1 MPVITGKLGQGKGIA
16 AAYFACIYYRRGLR
30 VAANFPFF
38 PQYMDEKSDNP
49 LTIIPADPRPEDLKA
64 LGRGCPEDEKIKFG
78 ALFLDECASWLN
90 SRQFA
95 KKDRLEF
102 IDWLI
107 HSRKLGWDVYLIAQN
122 EDMIDTQIIKAM
134 GGKVIRCK
142 RLDELRIPLIT
153 SLYEMVNPGK
163 TGMASGK
170 KGLLPHMVTISTWDI
185 DVINSGGRKKRPE
198 NKITVRA
205 SDYYRMYDTN
215 FIFSNAPEILNGRSV
230 DMRAVYTL
238 LPGRWQK
245 RVDDYASSQ
254 NKLDTSSGPSV
265 PAVAQPAQTQLQSQ
279 SELKKRKP
287 WFKLFCFLGLLWAGW
302 HFTAGFLNRD
312 RAAESASHTVHS
324 SSLSA
329 AATAPGTSV
338 TESGHSPDE
347 PSSSAVSAA
356 PELMPSTTWRLAG
369 YVGGERPYYILTGT
383 AGQLRQFPSEQ
394 PFEGFSTVLEVDGE
408 QVAAWTGSTSP
419 SAAPD
424 VSGSAVPGLSVLP
437 LNSKQ

>member
-64 LGRGCPEDEKIKFG
+64 LGRGCPENEKIQFG

-153 SLYEMVNPGK
+153 SLYEMFNPGK

-170 KGLLPHMVTISTWDI
+170 KGLLPHMVTVSTWDI
-185 DVINSGGRKKRPE
+185 DVINAGGRKKRPE
-198 NKITVRA
+198 NRVTVRA
-205 SDYYRMYDTN
+205 QDYYRMYDTN

-245 RVDDYASSQ
+245 RVDDYESSQ
-254 NKLDTSSGPSV
+254 NKPDTSSDTSV
-265 PAVAQPAQTQLQSQ
+265 PAVVQPVQTPSQ
-279 SELKKRKP
+279 PELKKRKP
-287 WFKLFCFLGLLWAGW
+287 WFKLFFLIGLLWAGW
-302 HFTAGFLNRD
+302 HFVSDFLNRD
-312 RAAESASHTVHS
+312 GADSLPQTVTQATIPDSSASDPV
-324 SSLSA
+324 
-329 AATAPGTSV
+329 
-338 TESGHSPDE
+338 SGHMQDGQPVSVAPVGA
-347 PSSSAVSAA
+347 SGSAGATL
-356 PELMPSTTWRLAG
+356 PPSTTWRLAG
-369 YVGGERPYYILTGT
+369 YVGGEHPYYILTGAT
-383 AGQLRQFPSEQ
+383 GQIRQFPGEQ

-408 QVAAWTGSTSP
+408 LVAAWTGAESSP
-419 SAAPD
+419 AKAD
-424 VSGSAVPGLSVLP
+424 VSGLSGPGLSVLP
-437 LNSKQ
+437 LNTKQ

>member
-279 SELKKRKP
+279 LELKKRKP

-408 QVAAWTGSTSP
+408 QVAAWTGGTSP

>member
-16 AAYFACIYYRRGLR
+16 AAYFARIYYRRGLR

-64 LGRGCPEDEKIKFG
+64 LGRGCPENEKIQFG

-107 HSRKLGWDVYLIAQN
+107 HSRKLGWDVYLIAQS

-153 SLYEMVNPGK
+153 SIYEMFRPGK

-185 DVINSGGRKKRPE
+185 DVLNSGGRKKRPE

-205 SDYYRMYDTN
+205 QDYYRMYDTN
-215 FIFSNAPEILNGRSV
+215 FIFSNAPEILNGCSV

-254 NKLDTSSGPSV
+254 NKPDTSSGTSV
-265 PAVAQPAQTQLQSQ
+265 PAVVQPEQKQQKQ
-279 SELKKRKP
+279 RKP
-287 WFKLFCFLGLLWAGW
+287 WFKLFFLIGLLWAGW
-302 HFTAGFLNRD
+302 HFVRDFLNRD
-312 RAAESASHTVHS
+312 QAPADSVSHTVQHA
-324 SSLSA
+324 SLPSA
-329 AATAPGTSV
+329 ATPETSV
-338 TESGHSPDE
+338 TESGYTQNE
-347 PSSSAVSAA
+347 PSSPLVSA
-356 PELMPSTTWRLAG
+356 EQKLTPSTTWRLAG
-369 YVGGERPYYILTGT
+369 YVGGEHSYYILTGAT
-383 AGQLRQFPSEQ
+383 GQIRQFPCDQ

-408 QVAAWTGSTSP
+408 QVAAWTGVASSP
-419 SAAPD
+419 AKAD
-424 VSGSAVPGLSVLP
+424 VSGSSVPGLSVLP
-437 LNSKQ
+437 LNSAQ

>member
-64 LGRGCPEDEKIKFG
+64 LGRGCPENEKIQFG

-170 KGLLPHMVTISTWDI
+170 KGLLPHMVTI
-185 DVINSGGRKKRPE
+185 
-198 NKITVRA
+198 
-205 SDYYRMYDTN
+205 
-215 FIFSNAPEILNGRSV
+215 
-230 DMRAVYTL
+230 
-238 LPGRWQK
+238 
-245 RVDDYASSQ
+245 
-254 NKLDTSSGPSV
+254 
-265 PAVAQPAQTQLQSQ
+265 
-279 SELKKRKP
+279 
-287 WFKLFCFLGLLWAGW
+287 
-302 HFTAGFLNRD
+302 
-312 RAAESASHTVHS
+312 
-324 SSLSA
+324 
-329 AATAPGTSV
+329 
-338 TESGHSPDE
+338 
-347 PSSSAVSAA
+347 
-356 PELMPSTTWRLAG
+356 
-369 YVGGERPYYILTGT
+369 
-383 AGQLRQFPSEQ
+383 
-394 PFEGFSTVLEVDGE
+394 
-408 QVAAWTGSTSP
+408 
-419 SAAPD
+419 
-424 VSGSAVPGLSVLP
+424 
-437 LNSKQ
+437 

>member
-16 AAYFACIYYRRGLR
+16 AAYFARIYYRRGLR

-64 LGRGCPEDEKIKFG
+64 LGRGCPENEKIQFG

-107 HSRKLGWDVYLIAQN
+107 HSRKLGWDVYLIAQS

-185 DVINSGGRKKRPE
+185 DVLNSGGRKKCPE

-205 SDYYRMYDTN
+205 QDYYRMYDTN

-245 RVDDYASSQ
+245 RVDDYESSQ
-254 NKLDTSSGPSV
+254 NKPDASSGSSV
-265 PAVAQPAQTQLQSQ
+265 PAVVQPVQTPSQ
-279 SELKKRKP
+279 PELKKRKP
-287 WFKLFCFLGLLWAGW
+287 WFKLFFLIGLLWAVW
-302 HFTAGFLNRD
+302 HFVSDFLNRD
-312 RAAESASHTVHS
+312 APVPQTVTQATIPGSSASV
-324 SSLSA
+324 
-329 AATAPGTSV
+329 PV
-338 TESGHSPDE
+338 SGHVPDGQ
-347 PSSSAVSAA
+347 PVSVASVGASVSAGA
-356 PELMPSTTWRLAG
+356 TLPPSTTWRLAG
-369 YVGGERPYYILTGT
+369 YVGGEPPYYILTGAT
-383 AGQLRQFPSEQ
+383 GQIRQFPGEQ

-408 QVAAWTGSTSP
+408 LVAAWTGAASSP
-419 SAAPD
+419 AKSDAP
-424 VSGSAVPGLSVLP
+424 GSSVPGLSVLP

>member
-64 LGRGCPEDEKIKFG
+64 LGRGCPENEKIQFG

-142 RLDELRIPLIT
+142 RLDELRVPLIT
-153 SLYEMVNPGK
+153 SLYEMFNPGK

-170 KGLLPHMVTISTWDI
+170 KGLLPHMVTVSTWDI
-185 DVINSGGRKKRPE
+185 DVLNSGGRKKRPE
-198 NKITVRA
+198 NRVTVRA
-205 SDYYRMYDTN
+205 RDYYRMYDTN

-245 RVDDYASSQ
+245 RVDNYESLQ
-254 NKLDTSSGPSV
+254 NKPDTASGTPV
-265 PAVAQPAQTQLQSQ
+265 PAVVQPEQKQQKQ
-279 SELKKRKP
+279 RKP
-287 WFKLFCFLGLLWAGW
+287 WFKLFFLIGLLWAGW
-302 HFTAGFLNRD
+302 HFVRDFLNRD
-312 RAAESASHTVHS
+312 QAPADSVSHTVQHA
-324 SSLSA
+324 SLPSA
-329 AATAPGTSV
+329 ATPETSV
-338 TESGHSPDE
+338 TESGYTQNE
-347 PSSSAVSAA
+347 PSSPLVSA
-356 PELMPSTTWRLAG
+356 EHKLTPSTTWRLAG
-369 YVGGERPYYILTGT
+369 YVGGEHPYYILTGAT
-383 AGQLRQFPSEQ
+383 GQIRQFPGEQ

-408 QVAAWTGSTSP
+408 QVAAWTGAASSP
-419 SAAPD
+419 AKAD
-424 VSGSAVPGLSVLP
+424 VSGSSVPGLSVLP
-437 LNSKQ
+437 LNSGQ

>member
-16 AAYFACIYYRRGLR
+16 AAYFARIYYRRGLR

-64 LGRGCPEDEKIKFG
+64 LGRGCPENEKIQFG

-107 HSRKLGWDVYLIAQN
+107 HSRKLGWDVYLIAQS

-153 SLYEMVNPGK
+153 SLYEMFNPGK

-185 DVINSGGRKKRPE
+185 DVLNSGGRKKRPE

-205 SDYYRMYDTN
+205 QDYYRMYDTN

-254 NKLDTSSGPSV
+254 NKPDTSSGTSV
-265 PAVAQPAQTQLQSQ
+265 PAVVQPAQTQSQ

-287 WFKLFCFLGLLWAGW
+287 WFKLFFLIGLLWAGW
-302 HFTAGFLNRD
+302 HFVSDFLNRD
-312 RAAESASHTVHS
+312 APVPQTVTQATIPDSSASV
-324 SSLSA
+324 
-329 AATAPGTSV
+329 PV
-338 TESGHSPDE
+338 SGHMQDGQPVSVSPAGA
-347 PSSSAVSAA
+347 SVSAGA
-356 PELMPSTTWRLAG
+356 TLTPSTTWRLAG
-369 YVGGERPYYILTGT
+369 YVGGEHPYYILTGAT
-383 AGQLRQFPSEQ
+383 GQIRQFPGEQ

-408 QVAAWTGSTSP
+408 LVAAWTGTVSSP
-419 SAAPD
+419 SKTEA
-424 VSGSAVPGLSVLP
+424 SGSSVPGLSVLP

>member
-64 LGRGCPEDEKIKFG
+64 LGRGCPENEKIQFG

-153 SLYEMVNPGK
+153 SLYEMFNPGK

-185 DVINSGGRKKRPE
+185 DVINAGGRKKRPE
-198 NKITVRA
+198 NKVTVRA

-245 RVDDYASSQ
+245 RVDNYESLQ
-254 NKLDTSSGPSV
+254 NKPDTASGTPV
-265 PAVAQPAQTQLQSQ
+265 PAVVQPEQKQQKQ
-279 SELKKRKP
+279 RKP
-287 WFKLFCFLGLLWAGW
+287 WFKLFFLVGLLWAGW
-302 HFTAGFLNRD
+302 HFVSDFLNRD
-312 RAAESASHTVHS
+312 DSVPQTVTQATIPDS
-324 SSLSA
+324 SS
-329 AATAPGTSV
+329 SV
-338 TESGHSPDE
+338 PVSGHMQDGQPVSVSPAGA
-347 PSSSAVSAA
+347 SVSAGTM
-356 PELMPSTTWRLAG
+356 LTPSTTWRLAG
-369 YVGGERPYYILTGT
+369 YVGGEHPYYILTGAT
-383 AGQLRQFPSEQ
+383 GQIRQFPCEQ

-408 QVAAWTGSTSP
+408 LVAAWTGAASSP
-419 SAAPD
+419 AKAD
-424 VSGSAVPGLSVLP
+424 VSGSSVPGLSVLP
-437 LNSKQ
+437 LNSGQ

>member
-64 LGRGCPEDEKIKFG
+64 LGRGCPENEKIQFG

-185 DVINSGGRKKRPE
+185 DVINAGGRKKRPE
-198 NKITVRA
+198 NKVTVRA

-254 NKLDTSSGPSV
+254 NKPDASSGSSV
-265 PAVAQPAQTQLQSQ
+265 PAVVQPVQTPSQ
-279 SELKKRKP
+279 PELKKRKP
-287 WFKLFCFLGLLWAGW
+287 WFKLFFLIGLLWAGW
-302 HFTAGFLNRD
+302 HVVSDFLNRD
-312 RAAESASHTVHS
+312 GADSVSHTVQHA
-324 SSLSA
+324 SLPSA
-329 AATAPGTSV
+329 VTPETSV
-338 TESGHSPDE
+338 TESGYTLNE
-347 PSSSAVSAA
+347 PSSPLVSA
-356 PELMPSTTWRLAG
+356 EQKLTPSTTWRLAG
-369 YVGGERPYYILTGT
+369 YVGGEHPYYILTGAT
-383 AGQLRQFPSEQ
+383 GQIRQFPGEQ
-394 PFEGFSTVLEVDGE
+394 LFEGFSTVLEVDGE
-408 QVAAWTGSTSP
+408 LVAAWTGAASSP
-419 SAAPD
+419 AKAD
-424 VSGSAVPGLSVLP
+424 VSGLSGPGLSVLP

>member
-64 LGRGCPEDEKIKFG
+64 LGRGCPENEKIQFG

-185 DVINSGGRKKRPE
+185 DVLNSGVRKKHPE

-245 RVDDYASSQ
+245 RVDDYESSQ
-254 NKLDTSSGPSV
+254 NKPDTSSDTSV
-265 PAVAQPAQTQLQSQ
+265 PAV
-279 SELKKRKP
+279 
-287 WFKLFCFLGLLWAGW
+287 
-302 HFTAGFLNRD
+302 
-312 RAAESASHTVHS
+312 
-324 SSLSA
+324 
-329 AATAPGTSV
+329 
-338 TESGHSPDE
+338 
-347 PSSSAVSAA
+347 
-356 PELMPSTTWRLAG
+356 
-369 YVGGERPYYILTGT
+369 
-383 AGQLRQFPSEQ
+383 
-394 PFEGFSTVLEVDGE
+394 
-408 QVAAWTGSTSP
+408 
-419 SAAPD
+419 
-424 VSGSAVPGLSVLP
+424 
-437 LNSKQ
+437 

>member
-1 MPVITGKLGQGKGIA
+1 QGKGIA
-16 AAYFACIYYRRGLR
+16 AAYFARIYYRRGLR

-64 LGRGCPEDEKIKFG
+64 LGRGCPENEKIQFG

-107 HSRKLGWDVYLIAQN
+107 HSRKLGWDVYLIAQS

-142 RLDELRIPLIT
+142 RLDELHIPLIT

-185 DVINSGGRKKRPE
+185 DVLNSGGRKKCPE

-205 SDYYRMYDTN
+205 QDYYRMYDTN

-245 RVDDYASSQ
+245 RVDDYESSQ
-254 NKLDTSSGPSV
+254 NKPDASSGSSV
-265 PAVAQPAQTQLQSQ
+265 PAVVQPVQTPSQ
-279 SELKKRKP
+279 PELKKRKP
-287 WFKLFCFLGLLWAGW
+287 WFKLFFLIGLLWAVW
-302 HFTAGFLNRD
+302 HFVSDFLNRD
-312 RAAESASHTVHS
+312 APVPQTVTQATIPDSSAS
-324 SSLSA
+324 
-329 AATAPGTSV
+329 APV
-338 TESGHSPDE
+338 SGHVPDGQ
-347 PSSSAVSAA
+347 PVSVASVGASVSAGA
-356 PELMPSTTWRLAG
+356 TLPPSTTWRLAG
-369 YVGGERPYYILTGT
+369 YVGGEPPYYILTGAT
-383 AGQLRQFPSEQ
+383 GQIRQFPGEQ

-408 QVAAWTGSTSP
+408 LVAAWTGAASSP
-419 SAAPD
+419 AKSDAP
-424 VSGSAVPGLSVLP
+424 GSSVPGLSVLP

>member
-16 AAYFACIYYRRGLR
+16 AAYFARIYYRRGLR

-64 LGRGCPEDEKIKFG
+64 LGRGCPENEKIQFG

-153 SLYEMVNPGK
+153 SLYEMFKPGK

-185 DVINSGGRKKRPE
+185 DVINAGGRKKRPE
-198 NKITVRA
+198 NKFTVRA

-254 NKLDTSSGPSV
+254 NKPDASSGSSV
-265 PAVAQPAQTQLQSQ
+265 PAVVQP
-279 SELKKRKP
+279 
-287 WFKLFCFLGLLWAGW
+287 
-302 HFTAGFLNRD
+302 
-312 RAAESASHTVHS
+312 
-324 SSLSA
+324 
-329 AATAPGTSV
+329 
-338 TESGHSPDE
+338 
-347 PSSSAVSAA
+347 
-356 PELMPSTTWRLAG
+356 
-369 YVGGERPYYILTGT
+369 
-383 AGQLRQFPSEQ
+383 
-394 PFEGFSTVLEVDGE
+394 
-408 QVAAWTGSTSP
+408 
-419 SAAPD
+419 
-424 VSGSAVPGLSVLP
+424 
-437 LNSKQ
+437 

>member
-16 AAYFACIYYRRGLR
+16 AAYFARIYYRRGLR

-64 LGRGCPEDEKIKFG
+64 LGRGCPENEKIQFG

-107 HSRKLGWDVYLIAQN
+107 HSRKLGWDVYLIAQS

-153 SLYEMVNPGK
+153 SIYEMFRPGK

-185 DVINSGGRKKRPE
+185 DVLNSGGRKKRPE

-205 SDYYRMYDTN
+205 QDYYRMYDTN

-254 NKLDTSSGPSV
+254 NKPDTSSGTSV
-265 PAVAQPAQTQLQSQ
+265 PAVVQPEQKQQKQ
-279 SELKKRKP
+279 RKP
-287 WFKLFCFLGLLWAGW
+287 WFKLFFLIGLLWAGW
-302 HFTAGFLNRD
+302 HFVRDFLNRD
-312 RAAESASHTVHS
+312 QAPADSVSHTVQHA
-324 SSLSA
+324 SLPSA
-329 AATAPGTSV
+329 ATPETSV
-338 TESGHSPDE
+338 TESGYTQNE
-347 PSSSAVSAA
+347 PSSPLVSA
-356 PELMPSTTWRLAG
+356 EHKLTPSTTWRLAG
-369 YVGGERPYYILTGT
+369 YVGGEHPYYILTGAT
-383 AGQLRQFPSEQ
+383 GQIRQFPGEQ

-408 QVAAWTGSTSP
+408 QVAAWTGAASSP
-419 SAAPD
+419 AKAD
-424 VSGSAVPGLSVLP
+424 VSGSSVPGLSVLP
-437 LNSKQ
+437 LNSGQ